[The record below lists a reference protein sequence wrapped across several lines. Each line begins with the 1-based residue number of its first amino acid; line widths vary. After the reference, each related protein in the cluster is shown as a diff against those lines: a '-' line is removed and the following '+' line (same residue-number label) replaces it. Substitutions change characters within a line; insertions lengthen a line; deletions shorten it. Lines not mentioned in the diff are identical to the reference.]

1 MTTTELL
8 TEAEAAA
15 YLRIGARTLR
25 ELRRQRKI
33 HYVAL
38 TERKIAYRLE
48 DCEEYIASRLRLDS
62 GPACAVS
69 AGPGTAGKGKRG
81 KPRAGA
87 SVRHGN
93 VVPFS
98 QRKRA

>member
-1 MTTTELL
+1 MTQLL
-8 TEAEAAA
+8 TEVEAAQL
-15 YLRIGARTLR
+15 LRMGTRTLR

-38 TERKIAYRLE
+38 TARKIAYRLE

-62 GPACAVS
+62 GPACADPV
-69 AGPGTAGKGKRG
+69 GQGTSGNGKRG
-81 KPRAGA
+81 RARPGA
-87 SVRHGN
+87 SMRHGN

-98 QRKRA
+98 QRKAHA